1 MPVVHCKKARYDV
14 YIGRPSKWGNPF
26 VIGKDGSREDV
37 VRKYEEWVKE
47 QPHLMAAL
55 PELYG
60 KTLGCWCAPQAC
72 HGDVL
77 ERLAAERKFE
87 DDILGDDFQGWEGG
101 GE

>member
-1 MPVVHCKKARYDV
+1 MPVVHCKKARHDV

-26 VIGKDGSREDV
+26 VIGKDGSRGDV
-37 VRKYEEWVKE
+37 VRKYEEWIKE

-72 HGDVL
+72 HGHVL
-77 ERLAAERKFE
+77 ERLAVK
-87 DDILGDDFQGWEGG
+87 